1 MKRSRVRTKKANPAS
16 AVGSVSSTK
25 EGGKGGKRAGKKKEK
40 MASSAGGRRKRRQRT
55 NAATGSSEAAGE
67 GMSVCEGVS
76 AMVDKSS
83 YFQEYVECITIIIA

>member
-1 MKRSRVRTKKANPAS
+1 
-16 AVGSVSSTK
+16 
-25 EGGKGGKRAGKKKEK
+25 

-55 NAATGSSEAAGE
+55 NAASEAAGE

-83 YFQEYVECITIIIA
+83 YFQEYVECITIIIGIT

>member
-1 MKRSRVRTKKANPAS
+1 MYMYT
-16 AVGSVSSTK
+16 SSQTK

-76 AMVDKSS
+76 AMIDKSS
-83 YFQEYVECITIIIA
+83 YFQEYVYVAECITIIIVSMA

>member
-1 MKRSRVRTKKANPAS
+1 MYMYTSSR
-16 AVGSVSSTK
+16 TK

-67 GMSVCEGVS
+67 GMRVCEGVS
-76 AMVDKSS
+76 AMLMNLSTFRSMYIHVA
-83 YFQEYVECITIIIA
+83 ECITTVSMA

>member
-1 MKRSRVRTKKANPAS
+1 
-16 AVGSVSSTK
+16 
-25 EGGKGGKRAGKKKEK
+25 

-55 NAATGSSEAAGE
+55 NAASEAAGE

-83 YFQEYVECITIIIA
+83 YFQEYVECITIIIVSMA